1 MKKTETKAV
10 VDAPQVEAVEPVV
23 KTDTVQ
29 PKFTAQRLRE
39 SHLMFGVST
48 STYDA
53 ATYGLEGEYTVEE
66 MRKHIKEWL
75 KKEVK

>member
-1 MKKTETKAV
+1 MKKTETKAT
-10 VDAPQVEAVEPVV
+10 VDVPQVEAVEPVV

-29 PKFTAQRLRE
+29 PKFTVQRLRE
-39 SHLMFGVST
+39 SHLMFRVST

-66 MRKHIKEWL
+66 MLKHIKEWL